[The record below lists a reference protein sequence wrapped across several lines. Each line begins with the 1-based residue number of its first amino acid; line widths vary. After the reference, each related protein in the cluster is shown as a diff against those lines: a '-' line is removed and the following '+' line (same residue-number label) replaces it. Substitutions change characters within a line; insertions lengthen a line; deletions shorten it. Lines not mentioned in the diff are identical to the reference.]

1 MCISAEASLKS
12 FFSTIIF
19 IGLLLKFGL
28 KKMQKFNLYFSLS
41 SFYVI
46 LMQLIDYF
54 IWVDLDCKKGFNKI
68 ATKLAPLLLFTQ
80 PLIMY
85 LVGRKIFPEKKV
97 PNSISII
104 NILYFIYFIVN
115 VIRNWNKNSCTGIL
129 EETGHLLWKWKW
141 QPLGYFYLILIVI
154 NFSFYANHFYGITA
168 LGITLLLLLLMMIF
182 RKENSG
188 ELWCFSA
195 AAIPGIILV
204 LQLYKKFIK

>member
-19 IGLLLKFGL
+19 IGLLLKFRI
-28 KKMQKFNLYFSLS
+28 KKNARNLIYIFSIS

-46 LMQLIDYF
+46 LIAVYRFF
-54 IWVDLDCKKGFNKI
+54 IWVLDKKGFNKI
-68 ATKLAPLLLFTQ
+68 ESKLAPLLLFTQ

-97 PNSISII
+97 PNSISVI
-104 NILYFIYFIVN
+104 NILYFIYFIIN

-141 QPLGYFYLILIVI
+141 QPLGYFYLILIII
-154 NFSFYANHFYGITA
+154 NFSFYTNHFYGIT
-168 LGITLLLLLLMMIF
+168 
-182 RKENSG
+182 
-188 ELWCFSA
+188 
-195 AAIPGIILV
+195 V
-204 LQLYKKFIK
+204 